1 MLIIAPFLIN
11 TNMDYFEQYANEHSA
26 ATHLRDDLSYLIGRL
41 TNVEEVE
48 AEPVKKAIEEA
59 LAKHDRAR
67 TSS

>member
-1 MLIIAPFLIN
+1 
-11 TNMDYFEQYANEHSA
+11 MDYFERYANEHSA

-59 LAKHDRAR
+59 LAKHERAR